1 MATYRSA
8 TRAISLDNL
17 YGPRGADPALALITR
32 CDFTRRNYSR
42 AELYVLDIRKIQDHI
57 DQLSLN
63 PNLDT
68 TKVMA
73 KSDMNSRNRCC
84 DCDAASPCRIFAEI

>member
-42 AELYVLDIRKIQDHI
+42 ADLYVLNIRKIQHHI
-57 DQLSLN
+57 DQLSLKLKLDATRVLTKS
-63 PNLDT
+63 NLD
-68 TKVMA
+68 V
-73 KSDMNSRNRCC
+73 SNRCH
-84 DCDAASPCRIFAEI
+84 DCDAAIPCRIFAEV